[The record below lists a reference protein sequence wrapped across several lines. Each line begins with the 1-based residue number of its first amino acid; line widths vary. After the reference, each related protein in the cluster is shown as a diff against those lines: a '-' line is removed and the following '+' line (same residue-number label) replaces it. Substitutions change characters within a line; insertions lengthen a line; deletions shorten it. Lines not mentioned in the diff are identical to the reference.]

1 MADDTAK
8 KERTPRSEKRPIK
21 LPEVMEFSRQMAS
34 FLEAGI
40 PIMDALET
48 VSMQV
53 GTPSM
58 AAVVNDLLDQV
69 RRGGSFTDAV
79 NSHPKVFP
87 AYYRAIVRS
96 ADFTGRLDIVLNQLT
111 SYLERDLNAR
121 RQIKSALTYPILVL
135 CVAGIALVAM
145 TMFVLP
151 KFAGLYRT
159 LGARL
164 PVPTRMLLW
173 FTDFMQTYWW
183 AVLLVCFVLFLVFN
197 FTMGGEKGKP
207 KRDRMY
213 LKLPVIGSLT
223 RIIAVERFSR
233 VLAALANA
241 GVPLPDG
248 IEVAGAATQNAVFM
262 EAIDEVRETL
272 VRGGG
277 LSTPMEECGAFP
289 LPALQM
295 VRVGERTGQLAQ
307 QLTKTAAYY
316 EREVTF
322 RLKKATD
329 LFQPVVIFGVGI
341 IVGFVAVAQ
350 VAAMYSVF
358 SQVK

>member
-1 MADDTAK
+1 MADATDK
-8 KERTPRSEKRPIK
+8 PKRATRRDVK

-48 VSMQV
+48 VASQV
-53 GTPSM
+53 GTPAM
-58 AAVVNDLLDQV
+58 AAVVEDLLEAV
-69 RRGGSFTDAV
+69 RRGGSFTEAV
-79 NSHPKVFP
+79 NAHPKVFP

-96 ADFTGRLDIVLNQLT
+96 ADFTGRLDLVLGQLT
-111 SYLERDLNAR
+111 MYLERDLNAR
-121 RQIKSALTYPILVL
+121 RQIRSALTYPILVL
-135 CVAGIALVAM
+135 CVAAVALVAM
-145 TMFVLP
+145 TVFVLP

-164 PVPTRMLLW
+164 PVPTRMLLA
-173 FTDFMQTYWW
+173 FTDFVTNDWW
-183 AVLLVCFVLFLVFN
+183 LIIAVGAVGFFVGTAVL
-197 FTMGGEKGKP
+197 GGDKNKP
-207 KRDRMY
+207 RRDRLI
-213 LKLPVIGSLT
+213 LKVPVIGGLSRL
-223 RIIAVERFSR
+223 IAIERFAR
-233 VLAALANA
+233 VLAALAGA

-248 IEVAGAATQNAVFM
+248 IRVAGESTQNTVFM
-262 EAIDEVRETL
+262 NAVDQVRETL

-277 LSTPMEECGAFP
+277 LSQPMEESGVFP

-307 QLTKTAAYY
+307 QLGKAAAYY

-329 LFQPVVIFGVGI
+329 LFQPVVIFGVGLV
-341 IVGFVAVAQ
+341 VGFVAVAQ
-350 VAAMYSVF
+350 VSAMYSIF

>member
-1 MADDTAK
+1 MA
-8 KERTPRSEKRPIK
+8 ERSEKSKPRQRRDVK

-48 VSMQV
+48 VGTQV
-53 GTPSM
+53 GSPAM
-58 AAVVNDLLDQV
+58 ASVIQELLEAV
-69 RRGGSFTDAV
+69 RRGGSFTEAV
-79 NSHPKVFP
+79 NAHPKVFP

-96 ADFTGRLDIVLNQLT
+96 ADFTGRLDLVLGQLT
-111 SYLERDLNAR
+111 LYLERDLNAR
-121 RQIKSALTYPILVL
+121 RQIRSALTYPILVL
-135 CVAGIALVAM
+135 VVAGVALVAM
-145 TMFVLP
+145 TVFVLP
-151 KFAGLYRT
+151 KFAGLYRS

-173 FTDFMQTYWW
+173 FTDNVTHYWW
-183 AVLLVCFVLFLVFN
+183 AIIAAAGLGFLLGTAL
-197 FTMGGEKGKP
+197 MGGDKNKAR
-207 KRDRMY
+207 RDGFIMR
-213 LKLPVIGSLT
+213 LPVIGALT
-223 RIIAVERFSR
+223 RIIAVERFAR
-233 VLAALANA
+233 VLAALASA

-248 IEVAGAATQNAVFM
+248 IEVAGQATQNTAFM
-262 EAIDEVRETL
+262 TAITDVRETL

-277 LSTPMEECGAFP
+277 LSQPMEDSGVFP
-289 LPALQM
+289 LPVLQM

-307 QLTKTAAYY
+307 QLSKAAAYY

-329 LFQPVVIFGVGI
+329 LFQPIVIFGVGL
-341 IVGFVAVAQ
+341 IVGFVAIAQ
-350 VAAMYSVF
+350 VSAMYSVF

>member
-1 MADDTAK
+1 MAESTDK
-8 KERTPRSEKRPIK
+8 HKGRSRQRDIK
-21 LPEVMEFSRQMAS
+21 LPEVMEFSRQMSS

-53 GTPSM
+53 GTPAM
-58 AAVVNDLLDQV
+58 AQVIEDILDQV
-69 RRGGSFTDAV
+69 RRGGSFTDAI
-79 NSHPKVFP
+79 NAHPKVFP

-96 ADFTGRLDIVLNQLT
+96 ADFTGRLDVVLNQLT

-121 RQIKSALTYPILVL
+121 RQIRSALTYPILVL
-135 CVAGIALVAM
+135 VVAGIALIAM
-145 TMFVLP
+145 TTFVLP
-151 KFAGLYRT
+151 KFAGLYRS

-164 PVPTRMLLW
+164 PVPTRMLLA
-173 FTDFMQTYWW
+173 FTDFMTNFWW
-183 AVLLVCFVLFLVFN
+183 LVVLAVGLGFLLTKLIFRGEAGKSRRDRFVL
-197 FTMGGEKGKP
+197 KI
-207 KRDRMY
+207 
-213 LKLPVIGSLT
+213 PVIGGLT

-248 IEVAGAATQNAVFM
+248 IKVAGESTQNQVFM
-262 EAIDEVRETL
+262 EAIADVRETL

-277 LSTPMEECGAFP
+277 LSQPMEDCGVFP

-322 RLKKATD
+322 RLRKATD

-341 IVGFVAVAQ
+341 VVGFVAVAQ
-350 VAAMYSVF
+350 VSAMYSIF

>member
-1 MADDTAK
+1 
-8 KERTPRSEKRPIK
+8 
-21 LPEVMEFSRQMAS
+21 
-34 FLEAGI
+34 
-40 PIMDALET
+40 
-48 VSMQV
+48 
-53 GTPSM
+53 
-58 AAVVNDLLDQV
+58 
-69 RRGGSFTDAV
+69 
-79 NSHPKVFP
+79 
-87 AYYRAIVRS
+87 
-96 ADFTGRLDIVLNQLT
+96 
-111 SYLERDLNAR
+111 
-121 RQIKSALTYPILVL
+121 
-135 CVAGIALVAM
+135 
-145 TMFVLP
+145 
-151 KFAGLYRT
+151 
-159 LGARL
+159 
-164 PVPTRMLLW
+164 MLLW
-173 FTDFMQTYWW
+173 FTDFMQAYWW
-183 AVLLVCFVLFLVFN
+183 AVLLAGFVGFLLFN

-262 EAIDEVRETL
+262 EAIAEVRETL
-272 VRGGG
+272 VRVGG

-307 QLTKTAAYY
+307 QLSKTAAYY